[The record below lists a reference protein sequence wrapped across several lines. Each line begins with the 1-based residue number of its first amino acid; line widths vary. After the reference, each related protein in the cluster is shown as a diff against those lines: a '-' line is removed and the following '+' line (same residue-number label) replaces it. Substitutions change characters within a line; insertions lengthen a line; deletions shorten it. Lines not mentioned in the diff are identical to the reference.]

1 MRWLNIEDE
10 GMWQV
15 WLLIAGYGHVWLMDS
30 GMLEVGR
37 LELEDMDQVPLIEGL
52 AIGVL
57 GDASIRS
64 EVSKCTH
71 TEACWCGVSILG
83 NHQRTHSFLLKLE
96 VSRRKGMNRAKRMR
110 QERHMC
116 TGDSE

>member
-10 GMWQV
+10 GKWQV

-30 GMLEVGR
+30 AMLEVGC

-57 GDASIRS
+57 GHASIRS

-71 TEACWCGVSILG
+71 KEAC
-83 NHQRTHSFLLKLE
+83 
-96 VSRRKGMNRAKRMR
+96 
-110 QERHMC
+110 
-116 TGDSE
+116 